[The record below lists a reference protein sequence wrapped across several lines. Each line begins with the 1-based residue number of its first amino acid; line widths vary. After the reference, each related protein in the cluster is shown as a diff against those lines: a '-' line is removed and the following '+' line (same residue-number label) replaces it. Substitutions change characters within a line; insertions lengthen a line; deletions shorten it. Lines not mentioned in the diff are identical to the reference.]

1 MYLVSS
7 SRFSH
12 PISRRALE
20 RHEVAAL
27 DAHLQRHS
35 QHHGVTETTR
45 IFDRQAEAKRT
56 GAALP
61 GEMAG
66 EVAAARRELAGL
78 FREQLYAAPQR
89 APPPALARG
98 RGSGRAE
105 RDAARLARDEDEQL
119 RRALAASLHD
129 QRPTRRGPSGG
140 ASSGTACST
149 AAGAARAAQ
158 WEAAVRAAGGAVGS
172 ATGGASGGAAARAA
186 ARALNGAAAFRREGG
201 LTMVDDD
208 LLPSH
213 SSAAGC
219 EHLALAPQP
228 HSHPCPRPRFCPGPG
243 PGPDPGH
250 SSGPGPGF
258 SSSLSTRPRPS
269 PSPSPSPSPGGQ
281 ARA

>member
-119 RRALAASLHD
+119 RRALAASLQD
-129 QRPTRRGPSGG
+129 QGPPLPPPPFDAALRMPPPPSFDAALRMPPPPAPFTGPPPHAPPPPPPPYGWG
-140 ASSGTACST
+140 A
-149 AAGAARAAQ
+149 
-158 WEAAVRAAGGAVGS
+158 
-172 ATGGASGGAAARAA
+172 
-186 ARALNGAAAFRREGG
+186 
-201 LTMVDDD
+201 
-208 LLPSH
+208 
-213 SSAAGC
+213 
-219 EHLALAPQP
+219 
-228 HSHPCPRPRFCPGPG
+228 
-243 PGPDPGH
+243 
-250 SSGPGPGF
+250 
-258 SSSLSTRPRPS
+258 
-269 PSPSPSPSPGGQ
+269 
-281 ARA
+281 